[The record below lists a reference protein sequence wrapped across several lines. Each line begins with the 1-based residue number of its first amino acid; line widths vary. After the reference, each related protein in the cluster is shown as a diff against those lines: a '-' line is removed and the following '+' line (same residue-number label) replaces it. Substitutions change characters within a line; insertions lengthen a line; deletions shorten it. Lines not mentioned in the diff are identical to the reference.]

1 MRRRGSVDATTL
13 IAQPSHR
20 KDVTMH
26 SGPSATQRDDLG
38 STTPMIRLFAALGMI
53 LSLGAVPATSLA
65 MEDAKP
71 PCADGCQGGGG
82 GWGGVPGPG
91 PGDPSLGGTGMP
103 HGGDA
108 SKVAEADRK
117 DKEAERKKK
126 PPPQQ
131 PPVYAKT
138 LGRVTPASEAPRG
151 TKSICDAAREARA
164 RNSPA
169 APNLEAQC
177 HH

>member
-1 MRRRGSVDATTL
+1 MESKPSARDRDELVSMKPMRRLV
-13 IAQPSHR
+13 
-20 KDVTMH
+20 
-26 SGPSATQRDDLG
+26 
-38 STTPMIRLFAALGMI
+38 AALGVI
-53 LSLGAVPATSLA
+53 LAMGAVPATSVA

-82 GWGGVPGPG
+82 WAGVPGPG
-91 PGDPSLGGTGMP
+91 PGDPSLGGPGMP

-108 SKVAEADRK
+108 SKVSEADRK
-117 DKEAERKKK
+117 DKELERKNKQ
-126 PPPQQ
+126 PQQ
-131 PPVYAKT
+131 PPVFAKT
-138 LGRVTPASEAPRG
+138 LGRVTPVSEAPRG

-177 HH
+177 RH

>member
-1 MRRRGSVDATTL
+1 M
-13 IAQPSHR
+13 QFE
-20 KDVTMH
+20 
-26 SGPSATQRDDLG
+26 PSATQRADLG
-38 STTPMIRLFAALGMI
+38 STTPTTRLFAALAVI
-53 LSLGAVPATSLA
+53 LALGAMPATSRA

-108 SKVAEADRK
+108 SKVSEADRK
-117 DKEAERKKK
+117 DKEAERKNKQK
-126 PPPQQ
+126 PPP
-131 PPVYAKT
+131 PPVFAKT
-138 LGRVTPASEAPRG
+138 LGRVKPSSEAPRESR
-151 TKSICDAAREARA
+151 SICDAARDARA